1 MKKRIII
8 KVLIIL
14 AMINIIYATENTA
27 TGTNVKIDQ
36 NGYLPDEFKYV
47 IVTAKSKNFTIK
59 RIEDNKPV
67 FYGELR
73 GPVSDYNS
81 GDNCYIGNFTKF
93 NQPGQYFIETD
104 NAGISYNFKIGND
117 IFQKAFYKVMRGF
130 YLQRCGM
137 AVKDPNGYGHPACH
151 LKQAILH
158 PTLLEKGE
166 IDVTGGWHDA
176 GDYGKYVVNSG
187 ISTATLLYAYERYPE
202 KLKNFKLDLSEQTNN
217 SLPDILAE
225 AKWNIDW
232 MLKMQRKDGAVYHK
246 VTTERFPDMLKKA
259 EDDNEQQFIY
269 EITTTATGNLAAV
282 AAIAARV
289 YKDFDSGFSQK
300 CLNAAEKAWKFLYY
314 HPEQIPASGFK
325 NPPGTNTGQYSDGF
339 DGDERFWAAM
349 ELFLT
354 TGKET
359 YKDYI
364 SKNYSYWQPV
374 VSAPAYWWEVY
385 VLAML
390 SYLYSTRK
398 DRDEQLIDRIKND
411 LEKHAD
417 LLLER
422 IEKNGYKY
430 VLEEKDYIWGSN
442 SVALNY
448 AINLLVASEFLY
460 NGRSANYKQGAM
472 EIVHYLFGR
481 NPFSK
486 SYVTGIGQ
494 NYVRNIHHRPSVAD
508 DLEEPYPGLL
518 AGGPNMKK
526 SDPVLRQLSF
536 DTPAAKCFVDDTGS
550 YASNEIA
557 INWNAPLAYVLAS
570 LM

>member
-1 MKKRIII
+1 MMN
-8 KVLIIL
+8 V
-14 AMINIIYATENTA
+14 IYISVKAEI
-27 TGTNVKIDQ
+27 GTNVKVDQ
-36 NGYLPDEFKYV
+36 NGYLPDEYKYF
-47 IVTAKSKNFTIK
+47 IVTSQSKNFIIK
-59 RIEDNKPV
+59 RVEDNKPV
-67 FYGELR
+67 FYGELKGR
-73 GPVSDYNS
+73 PISDYDS
-81 GDNCYIGNFTKF
+81 GDSCYIGDFSKF
-93 NQPGQYFIETD
+93 KQPGQYFIETD
-104 NAGISYNFKIGND
+104 KAGLSYHFKISNN
-117 IFQKAFYKVMRGF
+117 ILQNALYKVMRGF
-130 YLQRCGM
+130 YLQRCGIE
-137 AVKDPNGYGHPACH
+137 VKDPEGYGHPACH
-151 LKQAILH
+151 LKPAMLH
-158 PTLLEKGE
+158 PALLEKGE

-202 KLKNFKLDLSEQTNN
+202 KLRNFKSDIPQQIEEF
-217 SLPDILAE
+217 LPDILAE

-246 VTTERFPDMLKKA
+246 VTTEQFPNMQKKA
-259 EDDNEQQFIY
+259 EEDEMQQYIY
-269 EITTTATGNLAAV
+269 EITTTATANLAAV

-289 YKDFDSGFSQK
+289 YKEFNNDFANK
-300 CLNAAEKAWKFLYY
+300 CLVAAEKAWNFLYY
-314 HPEQIPASGFK
+314 HQEQIPKGGFK
-325 NPPGTNTGQYSDGF
+325 NPAGTNTGQYSDGF

-359 YKDYI
+359 YKEYVL
-364 SKNYSYWQPV
+364 KNYNYWEPV
-374 VSAPAYWWEVY
+374 VAAPAYWWEVY
-385 VLAML
+385 VLGMF

-398 DRDEQLIDRIKND
+398 DRDEQLIDKIKND

-417 LLLER
+417 LLLDR
-422 IEKNGYKY
+422 INKNGYKY

-460 NGRSANYKQGAM
+460 NGRTADYRQAAM
-472 EIVHYLFGR
+472 EILHYLFGR

-494 NYVRNIHHRPSVAD
+494 NYVRNIHHRPSVSD
-508 DLEEPYPGLL
+508 NIDEPYPGLL

-526 SDPVLRQLSF
+526 SDPVLKRLSF
-536 DTPAAKCFVDDTGS
+536 DTPAARCFVDDTGS